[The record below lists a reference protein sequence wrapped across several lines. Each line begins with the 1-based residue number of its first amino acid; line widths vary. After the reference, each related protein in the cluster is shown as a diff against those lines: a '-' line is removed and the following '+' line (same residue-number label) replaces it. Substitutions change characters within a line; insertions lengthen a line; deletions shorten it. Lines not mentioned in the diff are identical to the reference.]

1 MLTKLT
7 NCILFFLLSLF
18 FLEENR
24 RGRGGDEGRD
34 IKGGENVRSIRR
46 SLSNLSK
53 FKKTRRRHI
62 NGSKSYVTKA
72 DEKAEFKPAYDFIDI
87 KPFSS

>member
-1 MLTKLT
+1 M
-7 NCILFFLLSLF
+7 
-18 FLEENR
+18 
-24 RGRGGDEGRD
+24 RD
-34 IKGGENVRSIRR
+34 VTSKEVKRENVRSIRR

-53 FKKTRRRHI
+53 FKKTRRHI

-72 DEKAEFKPAYDFIDI
+72 DEKAEFKPPYDFIDI

>member
-1 MLTKLT
+1 M
-7 NCILFFLLSLF
+7 
-18 FLEENR
+18 
-24 RGRGGDEGRD
+24 RD
-34 IKGGENVRSIRR
+34 VTSKEVKRENVRSIRC